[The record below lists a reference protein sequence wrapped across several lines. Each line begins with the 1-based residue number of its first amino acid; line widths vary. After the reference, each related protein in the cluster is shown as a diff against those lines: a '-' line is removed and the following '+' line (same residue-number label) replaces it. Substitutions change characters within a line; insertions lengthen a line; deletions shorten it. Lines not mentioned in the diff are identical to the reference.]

1 MTISPKRLEELKNIP
16 ENDIDTSDI
25 PELDAN
31 FWEKAEL
38 VKPLIYAYMDRRH
51 SRPHKVTIKLDD
63 LGEEKMISAIRIK
76 DMSLVEL
83 LNAQKHEYIL
93 DLGCEYGEKT
103 KEIAD
108 KSGARVVGIDDDE
121 SLSDKWEEIRKGYG
135 NLEFQVMDATNLD
148 FKEEFDAVFSN
159 LLIHHIK
166 TPKQVI
172 SSVWNALK
180 PGGRFVAEFYGHG
193 TAEEIILALQEVM
206 SSHNYSFDINE
217 DFPWYLPTQE
227 EYCKLLANQR
237 FEVTEQSIF
246 PVKMSFVD
254 ICSWLEQILF
264 NTERFKHINEQAIFA
279 EVENQVRSQLFDGSR
294 WFVNY
299 QHIRIVAIKS
309 SQLSNNN

>member
-1 MTISPKRLEELKNIP
+1 ME
-16 ENDIDTSDI
+16 
-25 PELDAN
+25 
-31 FWEKAEL
+31 
-38 VKPLIYAYMDRRH
+38 
-51 SRPHKVTIKLDD
+51 
-63 LGEEKMISAIRIK
+63 RIK

-103 KEIAD
+103 KEIAH
-108 KSGARVVGIDDDE
+108 KSGARVVGIDHDK
-121 SLSDKWEEIRKGYG
+121 SLSNTWEKIRKSYG

-148 FKEEFDAVFSN
+148 FREEFDAVFSN

-206 SSHNYSFDINE
+206 SSPNYSFDIKKN
-217 DFPWYLPTQE
+217 FPWYLPTQE
-227 EYCKLLANQR
+227 EYCNLLINQG
-237 FEVTEQSIF
+237 FEVTDQS
-246 PVKMSFVD
+246 S
-254 ICSWLEQILF
+254 
-264 NTERFKHINEQAIFA
+264 FA
-279 EVENQVRSQLFDGSR
+279 ELKGFLYENIVGWFKRIRTNTQNFDYIDENIFQEVQDKVSDQLYRNDELL
-294 WFVNY
+294 VNY